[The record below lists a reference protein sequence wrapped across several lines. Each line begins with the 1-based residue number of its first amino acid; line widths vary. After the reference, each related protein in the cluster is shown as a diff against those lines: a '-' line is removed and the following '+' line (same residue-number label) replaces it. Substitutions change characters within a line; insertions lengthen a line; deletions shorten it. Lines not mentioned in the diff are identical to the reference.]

1 MGPSGCGKTTLLRL
15 INGLIPTDDGTVR
28 VMGAAPEPGPDL
40 AMVFHWRPADMDPM
54 SVGEL
59 MDWRERARERYE
71 RDE

>member
-1 MGPSGCGKTTLLRL
+1 M
-15 INGLIPTDDGTVR
+15 
-28 VMGAAPEPGPDL
+28 ADL

-59 MDWRERARERYE
+59 MDWRERLRERYE